1 MPGGGEAQGSP
12 ADFPGWECAWQHSPP
27 HGAGARKEWPYSAWL
42 RPGTELAGFCA
53 NTKTG
58 DGGDCAQGESG
69 SWRMGPNLRT
79 ERDCA
84 RKCARKCPR
93 CAPLSPSLPA
103 RPTAHARMPP
113 LPAAPST
120 ALMSLEI
127 ACLAPRGRC
136 NYVSV
141 SLKDSDCSWYAKCD
155 VSRLEFLSFTGHR
168 TVAVK
173 R

>member
-93 CAPLSPSLPA
+93 C
-103 RPTAHARMPP
+103 
-113 LPAAPST
+113 
-120 ALMSLEI
+120 
-127 ACLAPRGRC
+127 

>member
-93 CAPLSPSLPA
+93 CAPLSTSLLA

-120 ALMSLEI
+120 ALIES
-127 ACLAPRGRC
+127 
-136 NYVSV
+136 
-141 SLKDSDCSWYAKCD
+141 
-155 VSRLEFLSFTGHR
+155 
-168 TVAVK
+168 
-173 R
+173 